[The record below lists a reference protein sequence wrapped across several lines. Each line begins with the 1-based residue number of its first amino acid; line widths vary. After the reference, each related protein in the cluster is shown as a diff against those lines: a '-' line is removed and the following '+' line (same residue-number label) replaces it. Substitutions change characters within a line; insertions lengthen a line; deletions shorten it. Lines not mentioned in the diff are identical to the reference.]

1 MPTGKHKILL
11 LEDDPVRALIFE
23 SVVKR
28 GVGEMMTCP
37 DVATA
42 LRHLKGRHFDLC
54 VVDLGVY
61 LKGQEFDD
69 RGGIEFVATARGEI
83 TRTIPMIIV
92 TSVRDPKALI
102 PCFEAGADDYVVKDE
117 TMEATFKRIRSWLN
131 GAPYSNTY
139 LEQKRREILYALRA
153 REAAEEEVEWF

>member
-1 MPTGKHKILL
+1 MRAGKHKILL

-42 LRHLKGRHFDLC
+42 LRHLRGRRFDLC
-54 VVDLGVY
+54 VVDLGVF
-61 LKGQEFDD
+61 LKGEEFND
-69 RGGIEFVATARGEI
+69 RGGIEFIATARAEI
-83 TRTIPMIIV
+83 TRSVPMIVV
-92 TSVRDPKALI
+92 TSIRDPEVLI

-117 TMEATFKRIRSWLN
+117 TMEATFSRIRSWLK
-131 GAPYSNTY
+131 GAPYATTY
-139 LEQKRREILYALRA
+139 LEEKRREILYALRSMRAA
-153 REAAEEEVEWF
+153 RQDIELI